1 MIEMNREDQFRALVG
16 LARSETVPDVD
27 VADRVLAVL
36 TPGDSQLLSISERPL
51 MWLAA
56 LSSTVAVPAAVL
68 AIVIYY
74 ASADPLR
81 ELVESISWVLQ

>member
-1 MIEMNREDQFRALVG
+1 MIEMNRENQFQALAD

-27 VADRVLAVL
+27 VADRVLSVL
-36 TPGDSQLLSISERPL
+36 TPGDSQLLSMSERPL

-56 LSSTVAVPAAVL
+56 LSSTVAVPVAVF

-74 ASADPLR
+74 ASADPLK